1 MDGRVRSTTPFPS
14 RSRFPFFPRRRGIR
28 QRRHAAAMGQF
39 ARTKFNF
46 LRPIDF
52 FFLFFLFI
60 FSSPSS
66 PPFSLPS
73 FFSFCYGIA
82 REREVARGK
91 KKELNRRKGGR
102 GKKVGRDGIFYGECV
117 HGWRGESNREL
128 HAATRMLVSRGIPLV
143 HLRSF
148 AKPILTRL
156 RFDVHARA

>member
-1 MDGRVRSTTPFPS
+1 ME
-14 RSRFPFFPRRRGIR
+14 
-28 QRRHAAAMGQF
+28 
-39 ARTKFNF
+39 
-46 LRPIDF
+46 LRESEK
-52 FFLFFLFI
+52 L
-60 FSSPSS
+60 
-66 PPFSLPS
+66 
-73 FFSFCYGIA
+73 
-82 REREVARGK
+82 REGK
-91 KKELNRRKGGR
+91 RR

>member
-1 MDGRVRSTTPFPS
+1 MVASDRQRHFLRARVFR
-14 RSRFPFFPRRRGIR
+14 FFPD
-28 QRRHAAAMGQF
+28 AAAF
-39 ARTKFNF
+39 ARGGTQ
-46 LRPIDF
+46 LRWVSLHGPNSISCGLLIFSSFF
-52 FFLFFLFI
+52 FFLSFPLLPLFLFLFLRFFL
-60 FSSPSS
+60 SVME
-66 PPFSLPS
+66 L
-73 FFSFCYGIA
+73 
-82 REREVARGK
+82 RESEKLREGK
-91 KKELNRRKGGR
+91 RR